1 VKKNNENLT
10 VFYHLNEQLNR
21 LVYRVYVSWYGRVI
35 ARREDMKLSD

>member
-1 VKKNNENLT
+1 VKENNENLT

-21 LVYRVYVSWYGRVI
+21 LVYHVCVSWYGRVI